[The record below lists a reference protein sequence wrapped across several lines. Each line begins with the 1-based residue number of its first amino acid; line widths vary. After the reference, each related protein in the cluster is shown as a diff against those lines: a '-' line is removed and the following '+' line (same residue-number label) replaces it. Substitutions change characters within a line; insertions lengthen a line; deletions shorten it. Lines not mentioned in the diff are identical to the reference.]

1 MDEKAAIAPIAIS
14 NDLVEDMIT
23 DKMNIPSNYTK
34 LSKWVMLSG
43 GSWVF
48 NKKERGSNDIYA
60 RFRLRSRVP
69 VEDMVTRISFEFSHM
84 GGSKLYKKLNQA
96 METETP
102 MMLLFVSNGT
112 NPKSI
117 MHDVTQMLDTA
128 FDSVDQ
134 EGMMPE
140 EFEHKEIQKFT
151 LKMNAPQLP
160 SQTKGVHKAYDHA
173 KEQGKKAYHCKVPHN
188 NQ

>member
-1 MDEKAAIAPIAIS
+1 VDEKAAIAPIAIS